1 MLEDADV
8 VLSGRAI
15 RHARGAAAALV
26 FAVVAVQPAP
36 PGPSESASRCEQFRT
51 ASAERL
57 ALVTGSGAETLVIGD
72 SWSAGLGLDDLAD
85 SWPTRLPGRVRVAGF
100 SGSGFSADASECG
113 EVSFASRAARAVT
126 PATGLVVV
134 EGGLNDVDRTDAEIE
149 AGFAALVDV
158 LGERRVV
165 VVGPAAA
172 PSRAAAAVRVDLLLR
187 RLTEQAGWEYV
198 AAYDWELGYLPDDLH
213 LTPAGHAEF
222 GDLVARA
229 VGSGA

>member
-1 MLEDADV
+1 M
-8 VLSGRAI
+8 VLGGRPTGQ
-15 RHARGAAAALV
+15 ARSAAAALV
-26 FAVVAVQPAP
+26 CALVLGVVATLQLTGQAAA
-36 PGPSESASRCEQFRT
+36 GGTSRCEQFRT
-51 ASAERL
+51 GSAQRL

-100 SGSGFSADASECG
+100 SGSGFSHEASGCG
-113 EVSFASRAARAVT
+113 DVSFASRAARAVT
-126 PATGLVVV
+126 PSTDLVVV
-134 EGGLNDVDRTDAEIE
+134 EGGLNDHDRTEAEIE

-172 PSRAAAAVRVDLLLR
+172 PSRAAAVVRVDGVLR
-187 RLTEQAGWEYV
+187 DLAERAGWEYV

-222 GDLVARA
+222 GNLVARA
-229 VGSGA
+229 VSGAA